1 MGDRPIKR
9 CPSPEGGTSV
19 STLDALA
26 LNNDGN
32 YLAYKLEGT
41 TTLHDDVC
49 VRTDIHTNHTRKS

>member
-9 CPSPEGGTSV
+9 CPSPEGGTWV

-32 YLAYKLEGT
+32 YPTYKLEGT
-41 TTLHDDVC
+41 YYTT
-49 VRTDIHTNHTRKS
+49 